1 MLSDIPEADGA
12 DKIIHFGRGKVEMVA
27 SRRRRRGRIRRR
39 RGPVPLTP
47 PADVDVEEALPNVGT
62 HELAN
67 DSESSLGDE
76 AALGQSLIGAASL
89 GRLEETEDL
98 LLAGADPSYISTT
111 SGWTALNYAAENAH
125 VDVVR
130 ALVAAG
136 ANVEHRAFMDGVDQ
150 RLTPLQMAVVSTTY
164 THEDHKLPGAAATI
178 PGHRRK
184 IVEALLAGGADPNA
198 RYGDNAAQHD
208 GVRTYELLVY
218 ALVYGKTR
226 GCVLALLR
234 GGAAIPSRLPPPS
247 SCYAMDRDA
256 LALVDAVKKAGD
268 FKRYARAHQRRYV
281 SILEKCF
288 GEGAIPRD
296 VLPAIALFLAP
307 FGGS

>member
-1 MLSDIPEADGA
+1 
-12 DKIIHFGRGKVEMVA
+12 MVS
-27 SRRRRRGRIRRR
+27 SRRRLCRVRRR
-39 RGPVPLTP
+39 LRRAVPLTL
-47 PADVDVEEALPNVGT
+47 PADVDVEEALPNVGS

-89 GRLEETEDL
+89 GRLEETEHL
-98 LLAGADPSYISTT
+98 LLAGADPSYVSTT

-125 VDVVR
+125 LDVVR

-136 ANVEHRAFMDGVDQ
+136 ANVEHRAFVDDANQ

-178 PGHRRK
+178 PGRRRK

-198 RYGDNAAQHD
+198 TYGDNAAQHY
-208 GVRTYELLVY
+208 GIRLYELLMY

-234 GGAAIPSRLPPPS
+234 GGAAIPSRRPPHI
-247 SCYAMDRDA
+247 CYAMDRDA

-296 VLPAIALFLAP
+296 VLPTIALFLAP